1 MAAQGDR
8 EFAKLGIRET
18 GWASGENEAG
28 EWVLGGW
35 RRLFIG
41 QTATTAQCYKFS
53 SFAAQ

>member
-18 GWASGENEAG
+18 GWASGESEAG
-28 EWVLGGW
+28 EWVLSGW